1 MNELD
6 TYLNLIGKP
15 RNVYENAELYPQRRL
30 SIAEM
35 QPFLQLSEAESADF
49 PTADG
54 VLDCRAAEFRQGKW
68 AQQNTK
74 FLNYHKSL
82 TPYTLL
88 NGLPFNHYLGIKTGI
103 AFAEN
108 KVVVDVG
115 GGTGQTLVNFFR
127 RPETLT
133 YFLVDP
139 NVRLLHDQF
148 IRVYPSLLTLKM
160 GHILAMGEALPFKD
174 EAADIVLCFA
184 AIDHMADYRQFLK
197 EAHRILRG
205 GGTLLV
211 TGHIEVSVGS
221 KTRKIWRQ
229 FNVFSPSFLEFI
241 ARRWHQFR
249 NRVALDDHTVHFDS
263 TAQLEKD
270 LRDISFHVEQAEVVA
285 GSTTF
290 FISATK

>member
-1 MNELD
+1 MW
-6 TYLNLIGKP
+6 
-15 RNVYENAELYPQRRL
+15 
-30 SIAEM
+30 SIAAKQSTM
-35 QPFLQLSEAESADF
+35 SA
-49 PTADG
+49 AS
-54 VLDCRAAEFRQGKW
+54 
-68 AQQNTK
+68 
-74 FLNYHKSL
+74 FLNGKASPIAKICPILRVKS
-82 TPYTLL
+82 
-88 NGLPFNHYLGIKTGI
+88 
-103 AFAEN
+103 
-108 KVVVDVG
+108 
-115 GGTGQTLVNFFR
+115 
-127 RPETLT
+127 
-133 YFLVDP
+133 
-139 NVRLLHDQF
+139 
-148 IRVYPSLLTLKM
+148 
-160 GHILAMGEALPFKD
+160 

-184 AIDHMADYRQFLK
+184 AIDHMANYRQFLK

-270 LRDISFHVEQAEVVA
+270 LRDIGFHVEQAEVVA